1 MTFSLVLPVKLFRRA
16 LIKNSVSRWRRSHRR
31 CSVKKGVKNVTN
43 FIGKHLF
50 GVSSLFHEVVSL
62 KAPNFV
68 KKSPQH
74 WCFPVKFTNFFRAPI
89 LKNICERLL
98 LQMVLKC
105 G

>member
-68 KKSPQH
+68 KKKPPTLVFS
-74 WCFPVKFTNFFRAPI
+74 CEIYDFFQSTYFEEYLRTPASTD
-89 LKNICERLL
+89 
-98 LQMVLKC
+98 
-105 G
+105 GS